1 MAEYKS
7 TNSSFHIFKPSP
19 RLSKYIEFYYQ
30 GESESVDN
38 VDGYARVE
46 AIYLPLNAVEMAL
59 SYHGSSVRLNGSGK
73 KHESFCS
80 IIGTHSIQSNCF
92 IDKITKVN
100 KSVHVRFKPGGFYK
114 IFGIY
119 QSELKNIFYGFE
131 DVFGN
136 EGRLFEDRINNSKS
150 LRQRIEITEE
160 FILRQLHKK
169 SKQPKN
175 DITSAAVDL
184 IENRGGSIKVNQ
196 IAGQLN
202 ISERTLRWEFLNRI
216 GQSPKEYLETFRFRH
231 ILNEMLSRKS
241 KVGNK
246 GFNWADLALNY
257 GYYDQAHF
265 INEFKA
271 ATSITPDFFL
281 KNEGKTF
288 IKSVNFI
295 IFLNKPSI
303 TSPALD
309 SFKDD
314 FVQIEK
320 LGSFSR

>member
-1 MAEYKS
+1 MTEYKS
-7 TNSSFHIFKPSP
+7 TNSSFHIFKPSS

-38 VDGYARVE
+38 IDGYARVQ
-46 AIYLPLNAVEMAL
+46 AIYLPLNTVEMAL
-59 SYHGSSVRLNGSGK
+59 SYHGSSVRLNDGGK
-73 KHESFCS
+73 KLESFCS
-80 IIGTHSIQSNCF
+80 IIGTHTIQSNCF

-100 KSVHVRFKPGGFYK
+100 KSLHVRFKPGGFYK

-119 QSELKNIFYGFE
+119 QSELRNICYGFE
-131 DVFGN
+131 DIFGN
-136 EGRLFEDRINNSKS
+136 EGRLFEDRINNSLS
-150 LRQRIEITEE
+150 LRQRIEIMEE
-160 FILRQLHKK
+160 FILQRLHKN
-169 SKQPKN
+169 SRQSKN
-175 DITSAAVDL
+175 DITSIAVDL

-196 IAGQLN
+196 IASQLN
-202 ISERTLRWEFLNRI
+202 ISERTLRWKFLSRI
-216 GQSPKEYLETFRFRH
+216 GLSPKEYLETYRFRH

-241 KVGNK
+241 KVEDK
-246 GFNWADLALNY
+246 VFNWADLALNY

-295 IFLNKPSI
+295 IYINNPAI
-303 TSPALD
+303 TTPALD
-309 SFKDD
+309 SLKED

-320 LGSFSR
+320 LGSCSR